1 MVKLINIAE
10 YFSVSKFMAAYA
22 DNVPALLGKDQWNI
36 VDPGFKLHAP
46 VITRP
51 PGRPR
56 NQRIRAGEEG
66 RLPKKHACKKCGVL
80 GHIARLCT
88 NAVDASFGEEERWIA
103 TNAEENAAAMETED
117 AVENAAANEAVE
129 NAAANEASCSREKR
143 PRDEEA
149 EDFETMAFDGFEAI
163 REEEEGVIF
172 PIVPLK
178 ITEPID
184 DRQMVVKCSASGT
197 TPSAPP
203 RGKPQVKPKIKRN
216 KSLKEKSIST
226 RETRSKTVKPAT
238 NTRSKSKI

>member
-1 MVKLINIAE
+1 M
-10 YFSVSKFMAAYA
+10 
-22 DNVPALLGKDQWNI
+22 
-36 VDPGFKLHAP
+36 
-46 VITRP
+46 
-51 PGRPR
+51 
-56 NQRIRAGEEG
+56 
-66 RLPKKHACKKCGVL
+66 
-80 GHIARLCT
+80 
-88 NAVDASFGEEERWIA
+88 DASFGEEERWTA
-103 TNAEENAAAMETED
+103 ANAEENAAAMETED
-117 AVENAAANEAVE
+117 AVENAAAIEAVE
-129 NAAANEASCSREKR
+129 NAAANEASWYVFAPFVECSYPFVCICSLFCLWLIILFTSSREKR

-149 EDFETMAFDGFEAI
+149 EDFETMAFDGFESI
-163 REEEEGVIF
+163 REEEEGVII

-226 RETRSKTVKPAT
+226 RETRSKTVKPAA